1 MLDYILTVE
10 IFCTT
15 NLITLLFVKKKI
27 NESVQY
33 KAALAVTGPIQG
45 TSQEKT
51 LDKLGLETIK
61 SRRWLRRLCCMYK
74 IINIGI
80 PKYLTDRIPKCKIDY
95 DIRNGNKP
103 FF

>member
-1 MLDYILTVE
+1 MQ
-10 IFCTT
+10 
-15 NLITLLFVKKKI
+15 KKK

-33 KAALAVTGPIQG
+33 KAALAVTDPIQG

-61 SRRWLRRLCCMYK
+61 SRRWLRRLCCMHK

-80 PKYLTDRIPKCKIDY
+80 PKYLIDRIPKRKIDY